1 MKKLI
6 ALTGLGLAAVTAQAQ
21 DTAAKPKI
29 AGFDVTA
36 LDRSANACTDFYQFA
51 CGGWMKANPVPA
63 DRPRWGRF
71 DELQDRNR
79 DVLREILNQISAS
92 SGGRTPIDQRIGD
105 HYAACMDEVG
115 TEAKGAKPLD
125 AELAA
130 IAAVADKAALT
141 DRVARLQMSGTAAFF
156 GYGSLQDFKDATKVL
171 AVVDQ
176 GGLGLPDRDYYFK
189 EDARSQEIRT
199 KYVAHVQK
207 MLELLGDAP
216 DAAAASAKTV
226 MEMETALA
234 KVSLERVK
242 RRDPENL
249 YHKMSRAD
257 LATLAPEIKWE
268 AFFTAT
274 GAPAFTEI
282 NVTHPEFFKGLSE
295 LIKTRPLAD
304 WKTYLRWHL
313 VRQQAALLSSAFVNE
328 SFEFFGK
335 TLTGAKELRPRWK
348 RCVDRVDNDLGD
360 ALGQRYVEK
369 TFGAEGKQRMNA
381 MVAALEKALEADI
394 QALPW
399 MTDPTKKKGLEKL
412 RAIAN
417 KVGYPDKWR
426 DYTSVKILRDDAVG
440 NAARA
445 AAYEFKRDLDKIGK
459 PVDRGE
465 WQMSPPTV
473 NAYYSPLLND
483 INFPVGI
490 LQPPFFDNKMDDAV
504 NFGGIGA
511 VIGHELTHGF
521 DDSGRKFDAQGN
533 LQDWWTEA
541 DGKAFVERA
550 QCIDDQYGSYT
561 AVDDVKLN
569 GKLTLGENVAD
580 NGGLRIA
587 HMALMNT
594 LAGKTPAAIDG
605 FSADQRLFLGWAQ
618 IWCQNATPE
627 ISRMLAQTDSHSPGR
642 YRVNGTVSNMPE
654 FQKAYQC
661 KAGDAM
667 VSAKPC
673 RVW

>member
-1 MKKLI
+1 LKKLI
-6 ALTGLGLAAVTAQAQ
+6 ALAGLGLAAAAAQAQ
-21 DTAAKPKI
+21 DPAAKPKI
-29 AGFDVTA
+29 AGFDVQA

-63 DRPRWGRF
+63 DRARWGRF

-79 DVLREILNQISAS
+79 DVLRDILNKVSAS
-92 SGGRTPIDQRIGD
+92 SGGRTPVDQRIGD
-105 HYAACMDEVG
+105 HYAACMDESG
-115 TEAKGAKPLD
+115 TEAKGATPLD
-125 AELAA
+125 ADLAA
-130 IAAVADKAALT
+130 IAAIPDKAALT
-141 DRVARLQMSGTAAFF
+141 DRVARLQMSGTAALF

-176 GGLGLPDRDYYFK
+176 GGLGMPDRDYYLK
-189 EDARSQEIRT
+189 DDARSVELRT

-207 MLELLGDAP
+207 MLELLGDKP
-216 DAAAASAKTV
+216 EAAAASAKTI
-226 MEMETALA
+226 MAMETALA
-234 KVSLERVK
+234 RVSLERVK

-268 AFFTAT
+268 AFFTST
-274 GAPAFTEI
+274 SAPAFTEI

-295 LIKTRPLAD
+295 LIKTQPLAD

-313 VRQQAALLSSAFVNE
+313 VRQQAPLLSSAFVNE
-328 SFEFFGK
+328 NFDFYGK

-369 TFGAEGKQRMNA
+369 TFGEEGKKRMA
-381 MVAALEKALEADI
+381 VMVAALEKALEQDI
-394 QALPW
+394 EALPW

-426 DYTSVKILRDDAVG
+426 DYTTVKILRDDAVG

-445 AAYEFKRDLDKIGK
+445 AAFEFKRDLDKIGK

-490 LQPPFFDNKMDDAV
+490 LQPPFFDNAMDDAV
-504 NFGGIGA
+504 NYGGIGA

-533 LQDWWTEA
+533 MSDWWTEV
-541 DGKAFVERA
+541 DGKAFEERA
-550 QCIDDQYGSYT
+550 QCFADQYGSYT
-561 AVDDVKLN
+561 AVDEVKLN
-569 GKLTLGENVAD
+569 GKLTLGENTAD

-627 ISRMLAQTDSHSPGR
+627 VSRMLAQTDPHSPGR

-661 KAGDAM
+661 KAGDPM